1 LNNLFPHLALL
12 GASIIY
18 GINYTVAKGVMPDYL
33 QPMGFIFTRVS
44 GALLLF
50 FALSLFFTK
59 EKIIPKDFIRLALC
73 GLFGVA
79 LNQSLFFIG
88 LNITTP
94 INASIIMTSNPILV
108 LITSSILLGEKL
120 NLRKWGGI
128 FLGLTGALLV
138 IAFGKNIHF
147 GSDTFW
153 GDLLVF
159 LNASSYGIY
168 LVIVKP
174 LMAKY
179 KPITVI
185 NWVFFFGFLY
195 VTPFGF
201 SQFAGA
207 NWSEFPTKIIGAVA
221 FVVIGTTFL
230 TYLFN
235 IYALKRVSPNVV
247 SIYIYTQ
254 PIIASFIAVLF
265 GMDELTT
272 LKVFATFLI
281 FTGVYL
287 ISIRPR
293 KKNNLQKT

>member
-18 GINYTVAKGVMPDYL
+18 GINYSVAKGVMPDYL
-33 QPMGFIFTRVS
+33 QPMAFIFTRVS

-59 EKIIPKDFIRLALC
+59 EKIQKSDFVRLAFC

-94 INASIIMTSNPILV
+94 INAAIIMTSNPILV
-108 LITSSILLGEKL
+108 LIISSIILGEKL
-120 NLRKWGGI
+120 NLRKWSGI

-147 GSDTFW
+147 GSDTFL

-159 LNASSYGIY
+159 LNASSYGVY

-185 NWVFFFGFLY
+185 KWVFFFGLLY
-195 VTPFGF
+195 VAPFGGMG
-201 SQFAGA
+201 FANS
-207 NWSEFPTKIIGAVA
+207 NWGDFPVDVLWSVA

-235 IYALKRVSPNVV
+235 LYALKRVSPNVV

-254 PIIASFIAVLF
+254 PIIASLIAVLY
-265 GMDELTT
+265 GLDELTT
-272 LKVFATFLI
+272 IKIFAAFLI
-281 FTGVYL
+281 FSGVYL
-287 ISIRPR
+287 ISIRPKR
-293 KKNNLQKT
+293 KVILPKT

>member
-1 LNNLFPHLALL
+1 MNNFFPHLALL
-12 GASIIY
+12 GASVIY

-33 QPMGFIFTRVS
+33 QPMGFIFTRIG

-50 FALSLFFTK
+50 FSLSLAIKQQKVNF
-59 EKIIPKDFIRLALC
+59 KDLFRLALC

-108 LITSSILLGEKL
+108 LVASGILLNEKL
-120 NLRKWGGI
+120 NLRKWIGI
-128 FLGLTGALLV
+128 LLGLTGALLV

-153 GDLLVF
+153 GDVLVL

-168 LVIVKP
+168 LVLVKP

-179 KPITVI
+179 EPITVLK
-185 NWVFFFGFLY
+185 WVFFFGLLFVL
-195 VTPFGF
+195 PFGF
-201 SQFAGA
+201 QPFIEAK
-207 NWSEFPTKIIGAVA
+207 WSSFPNDIWLSVL
-221 FVVIGTTFL
+221 FVVLGTTFL
-230 TYLFN
+230 TYLLN
-235 IYALKRVSPNVV
+235 IFALKRVSPNVV

-254 PIIASFIAVLF
+254 PIIASTIAVLF
-265 GMDELTT
+265 GKDELTSI
-272 LKVFATFLI
+272 KVLAAILIFLGVFLI
-281 FTGVYL
+281 STKPKRV
-287 ISIRPR
+287 SS
-293 KKNNLQKT
+293 TT